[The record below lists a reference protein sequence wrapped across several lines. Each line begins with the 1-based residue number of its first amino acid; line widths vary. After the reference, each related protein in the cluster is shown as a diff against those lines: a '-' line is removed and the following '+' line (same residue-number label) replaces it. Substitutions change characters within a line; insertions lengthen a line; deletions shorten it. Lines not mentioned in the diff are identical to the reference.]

1 MKEAPYWNNMKQF
14 LRYNKYER
22 NTWFATYPS
31 APEKA
36 PERYTQETRN
46 ICYVHGNTMEYPTG
60 RRKIFLP
67 SPF

>member
-14 LRYNKYER
+14 LRYNKQER
-22 NTWFATYPS
+22 NTWFATYLF

-46 ICYVHGNTMEYPTG
+46 I
-60 RRKIFLP
+60 
-67 SPF
+67 